1 MSRSILLVCRQAP
14 YSGSLARAGLDLAL
28 AMAAF
33 DQPVALLFCDEGVL
47 QLLPGQDTTELGA
60 RNLGKTLA
68 SLPLYGV
75 ETLYVDSHSLEKFGI
90 SQDSRAF
97 LCFHEPGN
105 RRKQGVSVQ
114 CRDFGGRV
122 DTAGDQ
128 NLHIMPT

>member
-14 YSGSLARAGLDLAL
+14 YSGSLARAGLDIAL

-33 DQPVALLFCDEGVL
+33 EQPVDLLFCGEGVL

-75 ETLYVDSHSLEKFGI
+75 ETLYVDARSLETFGI
-90 SQDSRAF
+90 SQDSLPAGCEVIDSAAINALMQRHDH
-97 LCFHEPGN
+97 LV
-105 RRKQGVSVQ
+105 GV
-114 CRDFGGRV
+114 
-122 DTAGDQ
+122 
-128 NLHIMPT
+128 